1 MYFLKKMIM
10 VYPQCLLN
18 FIELLYSQGA
28 AHGNIV
34 QTVLDILR
42 KRDSPVPCF
51 QSHPLTS
58 LHERILPLK
67 DTQKLRPISEVFF
80 FFFCFYMFCLESLKA
95 SRRSGLKTEGSCH
108 FFHFVACAWTWLHV
122 RSVQTEVFFFFSDFH
137 LRFFP
142 IRSLYVCVCVFFLHP
157 PFEWRHE
164 AVP

>member
-1 MYFLKKMIM
+1 M

-34 QTVLDILR
+34 QKVLDILR

-67 DTQKLRPISEVFF
+67 DTQKPDRCGRVF
-80 FFFCFYMFCLESLKA
+80 FYMFCLESLKA
-95 SRRSGLKTEGSCH
+95 RRELRGGVDFNRRILSFFILWHAHELDDMLGVFKQKCSFLFLIWVFSC
-108 FFHFVACAWTWLHV
+108 
-122 RSVQTEVFFFFSDFH
+122 
-137 LRFFP
+137 
-142 IRSLYVCVCVFFLHP
+142 
-157 PFEWRHE
+157 
-164 AVP
+164 